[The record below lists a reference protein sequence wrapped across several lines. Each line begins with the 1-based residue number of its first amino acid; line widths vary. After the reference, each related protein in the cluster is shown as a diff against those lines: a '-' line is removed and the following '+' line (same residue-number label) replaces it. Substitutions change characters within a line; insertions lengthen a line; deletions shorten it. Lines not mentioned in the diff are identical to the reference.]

1 MIKSIIFGRSNG
13 VRRRILRRIIAIFS
27 HQEDTSPSSSYSAP
41 VPDQG
46 VVAGGAVKLEPPKDI
61 TPPDGYEVVLHKDAL
76 QSGEKTE
83 VIIAGTAIVIAN
95 IDGEFYA
102 AANTCPHAG
111 GPLVDG
117 ELEGHSLFCPYHG
130 WGFDLKT
137 GACET
142 NPTTHLPIYPAL
154 VEGDGVCV
162 QI

>member
-1 MIKSIIFGRSNG
+1 M
-13 VRRRILRRIIAIFS
+13 
-27 HQEDTSPSSSYSAP
+27 
-41 VPDQG
+41 
-46 VVAGGAVKLEPPKDI
+46 EPPKDI

-76 QSGEKTE
+76 QDGELTE

-95 IDGEFYA
+95 VGGEFLA

-117 ELEGHSLFCPYHG
+117 ELTGSILSCPYHG

-137 GACET
+137 GLCET
-142 NPTTHLPIYPAL
+142 NPSVQLPIYSAL

-162 QI
+162 RI